1 MKLKR
6 IISLAS
12 MPLLA
17 ASLAGCF
24 GKSTTK
30 EGELLIWTFSDEM
43 SKICQKY
50 YSGNVKV
57 IEKTSVTQVT
67 ADLAN
72 VQRSGKGIPD
82 VVCLEAAVV
91 AKLTDK
97 TLDNSSLLSLD
108 DISGTEQMYD
118 YTKSVAKTVDGH
130 LLGLS
135 WQATPGGF
143 FYKEDIAAQVGIN
156 SVEAM
161 EAKISTWQGYLELA
175 EECKTKNIAICSS
188 ILDPVKV
195 FLGARNKGWVDSTN
209 TLQMEDVMFGPTSE
223 GTSNCFDVVRS
234 LQQNKYTHETSD
246 RDKGWFKDIPSSDT
260 LGYFCSSWGLSFDLM
275 PNAGTT
281 AGHWKM
287 CKAPVNYF
295 KGGTWLSIPKGA
307 TNVDLAKSFIK
318 YLTTDQTFLKA
329 RGEETGDFMNSR
341 SVMQELSQNYSCS
354 FLGGQNHLKKL
365 YEVAEHVNGNLISPY
380 DATID
385 SVFTS
390 VVGDYAQHATGS
402 ASDIE
407 EERELQKDAFV
418 FGVKSKY
425 SNINVPSSK

>member
-1 MKLKR
+1 MKLKKL
-6 IISLAS
+6 I
-12 MPLLA
+12 PLLTLLA
-17 ASLAGCF
+17 TSLTGC
-24 GKSTTK
+24 GNN
-30 EGELLIWTFSDEM
+30 GNDDELLIWTFSDEM
-43 SKICQKY
+43 LKICQKY
-50 YSGNVKV
+50 YTGKVKV

-82 VVCLEAAVV
+82 IVCLEAAVV

-143 FYKEDIAAQVGIN
+143 FYKEDIAARVGIT

-175 EECKTKNIAICSS
+175 QECNTQEIAICSS
-188 ILDPVKV
+188 IVDPIKV
-195 FLGARNKGWVDSTN
+195 FLGARNSGWVDSSN
-209 TLQMEDVMFGPTSE
+209 TLQLEDVMFGPTSA
-223 GTSNCFDVVRS
+223 GVYNCFDVVRS
-234 LQQNKYTHETSD
+234 LHQNGYTHQTSD

-275 PNAGTT
+275 PNAGET

-307 TNVDLAKSFIK
+307 SNVELAKSFIK
-318 YLTTDQTFLKA
+318 FITTDQTFLKA

-341 SVMQELSQNYSCS
+341 SVMQELSQNYSCA
-354 FLGGQNHLKKL
+354 FLGGQNHLQKL
-365 YEVAEHVNGNLISPY
+365 YQVAEQVKGELISPY

-385 SVFTS
+385 SIYQS
-390 VVGDYAQHATGS
+390 VAGDFAQDVATTPTEVEAAREEQKGLFCTGVGSRYN
-402 ASDIE
+402 
-407 EERELQKDAFV
+407 
-418 FGVKSKY
+418 
-425 SNINVPSSK
+425 NIIIPE